1 VSARRPS
8 GRCIRAARRAALFVA
23 LLALLLG
30 FTALAPPGLA
40 QSGKKLPTGQS
51 QIELSFAPLVRQAA
65 PAVVNIYTRK
75 VVRTVFRSPFLSDP
89 FFRRFFG
96 ENSPFGRP
104 SERIQNSLGSGVLVS
119 GEGLVVTNHH
129 VIEGAD
135 EIIVALADRREFA
148 AELVLSDE
156 KTDLAVLRI
165 KHEGPGDKESF
176 PYLEFHDSD
185 QLEVGD
191 LVLAIGNP
199 FGVGQT
205 VTSGIVSALARTRV
219 GVADFGFFIQTD
231 AAINP
236 GNSGGALIGLDGR
249 LVGINTA
256 IFSKSGGS
264 IGIGFA
270 IPANMVRV
278 VVEGASRGGKL
289 VRPWLGAS
297 GQPVSAEIA
306 EARGLDRPGGVLINE
321 VHPQGPA
328 AVAGLRIGDIVL
340 AVNGQAVNDPA
351 GLDFRIATRPL
362 GGSARLSVRRQGQRE
377 LLDLEVALLKAPEKP
392 PRNVT
397 RLTAA
402 SPLAGVA
409 IGNLSPAFAEE
420 LGLDSSRRGV
430 IVLEVP
436 RGSPAS
442 RLRFRPGDVLVR
454 INGQDIGRVTDVA
467 AALQGSKQQWRFVL
481 KRNDQM
487 LSIEVRG

>member
-1 VSARRPS
+1 MCAQRAPV
-8 GRCIRAARRAALFVA
+8 GELRAARRAALFVA
-23 LLALLLG
+23 VLG
-30 FTALAPPGLA
+30 LGLVGAPFAGAAQTSKSVPG
-40 QSGKKLPTGQS
+40 GKS

-65 PAVVNIYTRK
+65 PAVVNIYIRK

-119 GEGLVVTNHH
+119 PDGLVVTNHH
-129 VIEGAD
+129 VVAGAD
-135 EIIVALADRREFA
+135 EIVVALADRREFA

-165 KHEGPGDKESF
+165 KRDGAGGKESF
-176 PYLEFHDSD
+176 PFLEFRDSD

-256 IFSKSGGS
+256 IYSKSGGS
-264 IGIGFA
+264 ISIGFA

-321 VHPQGPA
+321 VHPEGPA
-328 AVAGLRIGDIVL
+328 KAAGLRVGDIVL
-340 AVNGQAVNDPA
+340 AVNGQVVHDPA

-362 GGSARLSVRRQGQRE
+362 GGKAHLGIRRKGRK
-377 LLDLEVALLKAPEKP
+377 LKLEVALLKAPETP

-397 RLTAA
+397 RLKSA

-409 IGNLSPAFAEE
+409 IANLSPAFAEE
-420 LGLDSSRRGV
+420 LGIDQGRRGV

-436 RGSPAS
+436 RDSPAS
-442 RLRFRPGDVLVR
+442 RLRFRPGDVLLR
-454 INGQDIGRVTDVA
+454 INDQDIGRVADVA
-467 AALQGSKQQWRFVL
+467 RALKSSERHWRIVL
-481 KRNDQM
+481 KRNDQT

>member
-1 VSARRPS
+1 MSDRRKPE
-8 GRCIRAARRAALFVA
+8 RRRRAARWAALFVA
-23 LLALLLG
+23 ALG
-30 FTALAPPGLA
+30 FGLA
-40 QSGKKLPTGQS
+40 GWQLPCAAAGAKSVASDKS

-96 ENSPFGRP
+96 ENSPFGR
-104 SERIQNSLGSGVLVS
+104 SSQRIQNSLGSGVVVS

-129 VIEGAD
+129 VIKGAH
-135 EIIVALADRREFA
+135 EIIVALADRREFE

-165 KHEGPGDKESF
+165 KPEGKESF
-176 PYLEFHDSD
+176 PFLELRDSD

-219 GVADFGFFIQTD
+219 GVADFGSFIQTD

-297 GQPVSAEIA
+297 GQPVNAEIA

-328 AVAGLRIGDIVL
+328 QAAGLRIGDIVL
-340 AVNGQAVNDPA
+340 AVNGKAVHDTA
-351 GLDFRIATRPL
+351 GLDFRVATRPL
-362 GGSARLSVRRQGQRE
+362 GGKARLSVRRQGRE
-377 LLDLEVALLKAPEKP
+377 GLFELEVALVRAPEKP

-420 LGLDSSRRGV
+420 LGLDSGRRGV

-442 RLRFRPGDVLVR
+442 RLRFRPGDVLLR
-454 INGQDIGRVTDVA
+454 INDQDIARVKDVA
-467 AALQGSKQQWRFVL
+467 AALQASKQQWRFVL
-481 KRNDQM
+481 KRNDQT
-487 LSIEVRG
+487 LSIEVRR

>member
-1 VSARRPS
+1 LVGVPFAGPAQTSKS
-8 GRCIRAARRAALFVA
+8 V
-23 LLALLLG
+23 
-30 FTALAPPGLA
+30 PG
-40 QSGKKLPTGQS
+40 GNS

-119 GEGLVVTNHH
+119 PDGLAVTNHH
-129 VIEGAD
+129 VVAGAD
-135 EIIVALADRREFA
+135 EIVVALADRREFA

-165 KHEGPGDKESF
+165 KRDGAGAKETF
-176 PYLEFHDSD
+176 PFLEFRDSD

-256 IFSKSGGS
+256 IYSKSGGS

-321 VHPQGPA
+321 VHPEGPA
-328 AVAGLRIGDIVL
+328 KAAGLRVGDIVL
-340 AVNGQAVNDPA
+340 AVNGQAVHDPA

-362 GGSARLSVRRQGQRE
+362 GGKAHLGIRRKGRD
-377 LLDLEVALLKAPEKP
+377 LKLEVALVKAPEMP

-397 RLTAA
+397 RLKSA

-420 LGLDSSRRGV
+420 LGIDQGRRGV

-442 RLRFRPGDVLVR
+442 RLRFRPGDVLLR
-454 INGQDIGRVTDVA
+454 INGQDIGRVADVA
-467 AALQGSKQQWRFVL
+467 QALKSSERHWRIVL
-481 KRNDQM
+481 KRNDQT